1 MSGLSLKQRQ
11 AAGKQLAPAGTGLIG
26 WGRLPDGAEFVCTLQ
41 QLTDLVNA
49 LSAAATVTPIAAA
62 SYTATAADA
71 YTILEFTGVGAHA
84 FALPTDAAAPT
95 MGLQSVIQTVQIGT
109 GPLTFPAGPGQT
121 TVGGVIY
128 DIPAGLTVARFVPI
142 TWRKRAA
149 NEWIAA

>member
-1 MSGLSLKQRQ
+1 MAGTTLKQRL
-11 AAGKQLAPAGTGLIG
+11 ANGRGLAPLANGLIP
-26 WGRLPDGAEFVCTLQ
+26 WGRQSDGAEFVMTAQ

-71 YTILEFTGVGAHA
+71 YTILEFTGAGPHA
-84 FALPTDAAAPT
+84 FALPTDAAEPT

-109 GPLTFPAGPGQT
+109 GALSFPAGPGQT

-128 DIPAGLTVARFVPI
+128 DIPAGLAVSRFVPI
-142 TWRKRAA
+142 SWRKRAA